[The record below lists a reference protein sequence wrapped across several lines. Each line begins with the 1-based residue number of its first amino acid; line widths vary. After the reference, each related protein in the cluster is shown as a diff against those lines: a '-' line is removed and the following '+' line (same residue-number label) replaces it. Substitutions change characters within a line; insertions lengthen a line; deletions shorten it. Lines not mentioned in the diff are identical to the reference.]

1 MPIIFFCV
9 CVQNESFY
17 VKNNN
22 TDGTND
28 LKRRISKEM
37 M

>member
-1 MPIIFFCV
+1 MPRIFFCV
-9 CVQNESFY
+9 CEEWIVY

-28 LKRRISKEM
+28 LKRRISEDLM
-37 M
+37 